1 MDDIISCINSMYL
14 CLHMQ
19 FHDDVV
25 SVRVL
30 GVGNTLPT
38 STQEHRDVET
48 YKIVHFIKGL
58 FCDTFPDWLK

>member
-1 MDDIISCINSMYL
+1 MCL

-25 SVRVL
+25 IVRVL

-38 STQEHRDVET
+38 SAQKQSYVET
-48 YKIVHFIKGL
+48 YKSVHFIKGL
-58 FCDTFPDWLK
+58 FCDTFPDLLK